1 MTDKVLCKIYLGR
14 MKASYFF
21 FHINHSTQSGLYV
34 ASAR

>member
-1 MTDKVLCKIYLGR
+1 MANKVLRKIRLGR

>member
-1 MTDKVLCKIYLGR
+1 MINKVLCKICLGR
-14 MKASYFF
+14 VKASYFF